1 MSNFTKLCQ
10 ILKENDIDL
19 EAVLLL
25 IYYLMNDTN
34 E

>member
-10 ILKENDIDL
+10 ILQENDIDL

-25 IYYLMNDTN
+25 IYYIMNDTN

>member
-10 ILKENDIDL
+10 ILQENDIDL

-25 IYYLMNDTN
+25 IYYLLNDTN

>member
-10 ILKENDIDL
+10 ILQENDIDL